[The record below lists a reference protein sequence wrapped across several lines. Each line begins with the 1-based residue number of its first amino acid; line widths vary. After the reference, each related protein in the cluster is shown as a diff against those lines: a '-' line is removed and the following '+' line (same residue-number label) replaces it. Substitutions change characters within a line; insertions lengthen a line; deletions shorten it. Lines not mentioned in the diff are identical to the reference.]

1 MKFGWSK
8 YNVSLFA
15 INNLFTSAK
24 VSLMQFESG
33 HSWDDILVAVVS
45 CLCALMPLANLHF
58 ILIYAVSFC
67 I

>member
-15 INNLFTSAK
+15 IKNLFMSAK

-33 HSWDDILVAVVS
+33 HSWDDILVALVS
-45 CLCALMPLANLHF
+45 CLRALMPLAILHF
-58 ILIYAVSFC
+58 ILIYAVLFC